1 MSWVISGTRR
11 AGNQA
16 PTTAS
21 TLMNVNA
28 SPAPTS
34 TRAAIASGSA
44 ARHGQQQLACR
55 HDQRAYDDQLARPE
69 AVQQH
74 ARRHLQARVDQQL
87 EHHEPGQR
95 GGRGVEAGRGVQPG
109 DAERG
114 ALHDADH
121 VGREADDPDHP
132 QADSWHGWR
141 GHCGPNGAPS
151 GPGTGCCAGSLTLV
165 LTKGRRC
172 AMLEP
177 AELYELTE
185 ADIPAAAPVLI
196 VALDG
201 FVDAGNAARL
211 AVAAISEGQEGR
223 TLARFDVDQLIDY
236 RSRRPPLRFD
246 TDHWAS
252 YAAPDLDV
260 VALADTAETEFLLLA
275 GPEPDSQWE
284 RFAAAVEQLVERFG
298 VRLVINMS
306 AIPMAVPHTRPIGVT
321 AHGTRRELTEG
332 HEAWFTA
339 ADVPGSAVG
348 LMELRLGEAGHDAM
362 GFAVHVP
369 HYLAR
374 AEYPQA
380 ARVLVDHV
388 GIAAGLYLPTESLS
402 VAAERAEKEIGEQ
415 VAASDEVKEVVEA
428 LERQYDAVTAGRASG
443 LSDELPSAD
452 ELAAEVEKFLA
463 RHDEDNE
470 PPGP

>member
-1 MSWVISGTRR
+1 
-11 AGNQA
+11 
-16 PTTAS
+16 
-21 TLMNVNA
+21 
-28 SPAPTS
+28 
-34 TRAAIASGSA
+34 
-44 ARHGQQQLACR
+44 
-55 HDQRAYDDQLARPE
+55 
-69 AVQQH
+69 
-74 ARRHLQARVDQQL
+74 
-87 EHHEPGQR
+87 
-95 GGRGVEAGRGVQPG
+95 
-109 DAERG
+109 
-114 ALHDADH
+114 
-121 VGREADDPDHP
+121 
-132 QADSWHGWR
+132 
-141 GHCGPNGAPS
+141 
-151 GPGTGCCAGSLTLV
+151 
-165 LTKGRRC
+165 
-172 AMLEP
+172 MLEP
-177 AELYELTE
+177 AELYEVTE
-185 ADIPAAAPVLI
+185 ADGPSAGMVLV

-211 AVAAISEGQEGR
+211 AVDALRDGR
-223 TLARFDVDQLIDY
+223 DVRTVARFDVDQLIDY

-252 YAAPDLDV
+252 YSSPNLEV
-260 VALADTAETEFLLLA
+260 VALNDAADTEFLLLA

-284 RFAAAVEQLVERFG
+284 RFSAAVGQIVERFG
-298 VRLVINMS
+298 VRMVINLT

-339 ADVPGSAVG
+339 ADVPGSAVA

-388 GIAAGLYLPTESLS
+388 GMAAGLYLSTEALS
-402 VAAERAEKEIGEQ
+402 TAAERAEKEIDEQ
-415 VAASDEVKEVVEA
+415 VAASEEVRQVVDA

-443 LSDELPSAD
+443 MSDDLPSAD

-463 RHDEDNE
+463 GHDGEE
-470 PPGP
+470 PSGP

>member
-1 MSWVISGTRR
+1 
-11 AGNQA
+11 
-16 PTTAS
+16 
-21 TLMNVNA
+21 
-28 SPAPTS
+28 
-34 TRAAIASGSA
+34 
-44 ARHGQQQLACR
+44 
-55 HDQRAYDDQLARPE
+55 
-69 AVQQH
+69 
-74 ARRHLQARVDQQL
+74 
-87 EHHEPGQR
+87 
-95 GGRGVEAGRGVQPG
+95 
-109 DAERG
+109 
-114 ALHDADH
+114 
-121 VGREADDPDHP
+121 
-132 QADSWHGWR
+132 
-141 GHCGPNGAPS
+141 
-151 GPGTGCCAGSLTLV
+151 
-165 LTKGRRC
+165 
-172 AMLEP
+172 MLEP

-185 ADIPAAAPVLI
+185 AEVPAAAPVLI
-196 VALDG
+196 VALEG

-211 AVAAISEGQEGR
+211 AVGAMREGREAR

-246 TDHWAS
+246 TDHWES

-260 VALADTAETEFLLLA
+260 VAVTDTADTEYLLLT

-284 RFAAAVEQLVERFG
+284 RFAAAVGQLIERFG

-388 GIAAGLYLPTESLS
+388 GIAGGLYLSTEALS
-402 VAAERAEKEIGEQ
+402 VAAERAEKEIGDQ
-415 VAASDEVKEVVEA
+415 VSAAEEVKEVVEA
-428 LERQYDAVTAGRASG
+428 LEAQYDAVTAGRASG
-443 LSDELPSAD
+443 LSDDLPSAD

-463 RHDEDNE
+463 GQDEDN
-470 PPGP
+470 PPSS